1 MLNGAR
7 DVLVKASEIPSD
19 GASFRITKSLYD
31 QNENNIYMKIILFA
45 LPLFICENLFAQSNL
60 SPEEFMKH
68 YVKVFN
74 AENVIEVQKCF
85 HFPYSV
91 IDNGQIIY
99 NDKENE
105 PVIDYD
111 KLKKAGWAYSKIND
125 IKVIFETINTAVV
138 VMDFSRFDKN
148 DKQYLRTTIAYS
160 LSKEKGYWQIIS
172 GTKK

>member
-1 MLNGAR
+1 M
-7 DVLVKASEIPSD
+7 K
-19 GASFRITKSLYD
+19 KS
-31 QNENNIYMKIILFA
+31 LFA
-45 LPLFICENLFAQSNL
+45 LILFIGGNLFAQSNL
-60 SPEEFMKH
+60 SPVEFMKY

-74 AENVIEVQKCF
+74 DENVIEVQKCY

-99 NDKENE
+99 YDKENV

-125 IKVIFETINTAVV
+125 IKVIFESINTEVV

-148 DKQYLRTTIAYS
+148 DAQYLRTTVVYS
-160 LSKEKGYWQIIS
+160 LSKQKGYWQIIS
-172 GTKK
+172 GTRS